1 MTTTQPELDRLPA
14 RFRDGFAELAASLQ
28 EFAGTNLLGLVA
40 FGGALN
46 EDLYTAQEPA
56 QSVAVFERDDLDV
69 LVRLARRGAQLGR
82 RRISAPLAM
91 TPAYIHA
98 SLDSFPL
105 ELLEI
110 QQQHVRVL
118 GQDYFDDL
126 PFDRRHVRL
135 QCERELK
142 RELIHLRR
150 GLLAAGGRH
159 ALLYDVCQECAART
173 LRILRGLLFLKRL
186 GAPRSVPELVE
197 SAAAAAQIKLDALLR
212 LVSVGDDTGLDGF
225 RNLYHELAA
234 LAERVDGLAP
244 AEG

>member
-1 MTTTQPELDRLPA
+1 MPA
-14 RFRDGFAELAASLQ
+14 RFRDGFSRLAASLQ
-28 EFAGTNLLGLVA
+28 ELGGTNLLGLIA
-40 FGGALN
+40 FGGALS
-46 EDLYTAQEPA
+46 EDPFFAQEPA
-56 QSVAVFERDDLDV
+56 QSVAVFEHDDLDV
-69 LVRLARRGAQLGR
+69 LVRLARHGAQLGR
-82 RRISAPLAM
+82 YRISAPLAM

-142 RELIHLRR
+142 RELIQLRR

-173 LRILRGLLFLKRL
+173 LRILRGVLFLKGS
-186 GAPRSVPELVE
+186 GAPRSVCELVE
-197 SAAAAAQIKLDALLR
+197 TAAAAAELKLDGLLR
-212 LVSVGDDTGLDGF
+212 LVRVGDDTGLDGF
-225 RNLYHELAA
+225 KGLYHELAA
-234 LAERVDGLAP
+234 LAERIDGLAP